1 MYIII
6 GCCTK
11 QSDDFDCVKTDM
23 PHGRDHKTI
32 RVTGLLSL
40 VIRIKRTTIVI
51 HCNVM

>member
-23 PHGRDHKTI
+23 PHGRDPQNHS
-32 RVTGLLSL
+32 GYYP
-40 VIRIKRTTIVI
+40 
-51 HCNVM
+51 